1 MADNVTLNA
10 MSGGVVV
17 AADDVSSVFFQKI
30 KIALGGDGVEGNLWD
45 GKIVANSG
53 VDIGDVTINNG
64 SGVNAV
70 NIQDGGNSITVD
82 GTVAV
87 TNSDLTTIAGAVSG
101 TEVQVD
107 IVTIPT
113 VTVINSGTFAVQS
126 TNQANSGVDIG
137 DVTINNGAGASAVN
151 IQDGGNSITVDGT
164 ITVEQATSSS
174 LKAQVQGL
182 QSANAVVASNP
193 VLVGGTDGTNARII
207 KTDTSGELQVDVLT
221 LPSIPAGTNAIGK
234 LAANDAVDIGD
245 VTVNN
250 GSGASAVNIQDGGNS
265 ITVDNGGTFA
275 VQNNAS
281 STLTGCDIF
290 RSLDLDESE
299 EDVKTSAGNVYG
311 FLFHNKAATTMW
323 LKFYNATAAS
333 TTVGSTTPVIT
344 WGLPAGASGIISF
357 PYPVAF
363 ATAICV
369 AVTTGIADADT
380 GAPAANDVS
389 INIFYK

>member
-164 ITVEQATSSS
+164 VAVTNSDITSIKTAVEIIDNAISGTEM
-174 LKAQVQGL
+174 QVD
-182 QSANAVVASNP
+182 VVAS
-193 VLVGGTDGTNARII
+193 L
-207 KTDTSGELQVDVLT
+207 
-221 LPSIPAGTNAIGK
+221 PAGTNAIGK
-234 LAANDAVDIGD
+234 LAANSGVDIGD

-265 ITVDNGGTFA
+265 ITVDNGGTFP
-275 VQNNAS
+275 VQNNANS
-281 STLTGCDIF
+281 RDDKSGYSKANFTTKFFCSCGM
-290 RSLDLDESE
+290 
-299 EDVKTSAGNVYG
+299 
-311 FLFHNKAATTMW
+311 LFHCLFDVLLVGVNP
-323 LKFYNATAAS
+323 S
-333 TTVGSTTPVIT
+333 TPFSQ
-344 WGLPAGASGIISF
+344 
-357 PYPVAF
+357 
-363 ATAICV
+363 
-369 AVTTGIADADT
+369 
-380 GAPAANDVS
+380 
-389 INIFYK
+389 